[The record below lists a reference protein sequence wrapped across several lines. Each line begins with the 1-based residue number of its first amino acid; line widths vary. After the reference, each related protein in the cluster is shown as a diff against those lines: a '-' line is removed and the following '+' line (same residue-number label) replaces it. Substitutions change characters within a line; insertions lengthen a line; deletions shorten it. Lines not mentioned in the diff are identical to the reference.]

1 MHARQATVLCAGA
14 WSGQLL
20 DRALRCSSYTQLI
33 TPLRGHLLHLPAA
46 AVPSMK
52 LAHGMME
59 TAYCAVRALL
69 QA

>member
-1 MHARQATVLCAGA
+1 VHARQATVLCAGA